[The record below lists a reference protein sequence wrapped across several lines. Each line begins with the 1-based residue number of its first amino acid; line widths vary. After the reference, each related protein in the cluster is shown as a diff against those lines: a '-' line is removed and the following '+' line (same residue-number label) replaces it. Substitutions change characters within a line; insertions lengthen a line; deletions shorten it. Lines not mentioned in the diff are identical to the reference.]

1 MIEASIMLLWYVRTW
16 QNNNDLMLKRRSEDM
31 KDKERDKYKEI
42 IGCQQMII
50 EHMNKMFGIL
60 TELLEEPCKKEE

>member
-1 MIEASIMLLWYVRTW
+1 
-16 QNNNDLMLKRRSEDM
+16 MLKRRSEDM